1 MYVLDVMENRVSFLD
16 KKEHLVDMFGLI
28 AWTVYQFFESKMNIN
43 FLNCLTDQEHAGSA
57 IVMYITT
64 PRNNTRLI
72 SQDSD
77 EVIKILRNYLTITR
91 FFGDYDK
98 FPNQLSR
105 VEIVLLLN
113 ATRNLHKTMFFYCD
127 YTYPSSEICNQ
138 VFLTHNF
145 EHRVY
150 RNVFEW

>member
-1 MYVLDVMENRVSFLD
+1 
-16 KKEHLVDMFGLI
+16 
-28 AWTVYQFFESKMNIN
+28 MNID
-43 FLNCLTDQEHAGSA
+43 FLNCLTDQEYAGLA
-57 IVMYITT
+57 IVMDITT
-64 PRNNTRLI
+64 PRNYTRLI

-113 ATRNLHKTMFFYCD
+113 ATKNLHKTMFYYCD
-127 YTYPSSEICNQ
+127 YTYPPSEICNQ
-138 VFLTHNF
+138 MLFTHVV

-150 RNVFEW
+150 NNVFEW